1 MKREKRFYAGMR
13 RRYISACE
21 ISVMQQKLY
30 DAEVVRMKDM
40 LGKQS
45 GDSSASGT
53 IEEKIL
59 KLQETK
65 QDLAESVLS
74 GGSSIAD
81 LSNEELMELLG

>member
-1 MKREKRFYAGMR
+1 
-13 RRYISACE
+13 
-21 ISVMQQKLY
+21 MQQKLY

-45 GDSSASGT
+45 GDSCVSGT

-65 QDLAESVLS
+65 QDLAESALS

>member
-1 MKREKRFYAGMR
+1 
-13 RRYISACE
+13 
-21 ISVMQQKLY
+21 MQQKLY